1 MHENYDNNGINM
13 ENLQWTTKDNNTC
26 MLHDMIRS
34 NNTTDNNDYIYCSG
48 GGDDNDCNS
57 NNTRTNNDVNYDDYN
72 K

>member
-34 NNTTDNNDYIYCSG
+34 NNTTDNNNDYIYCSG
-48 GGDDNDCNS
+48 GGDDNDCNN
-57 NNTRTNNDVNYDDYN
+57 NNTNNNVNYDYYN